1 MRLQITH
8 LLENLGIEG
17 PFYWGKRLVRGL
29 AQPGHFKSHSV
40 VANWV
45 APHLIRIDLRAGLSG
60 KTLDKKDLAQYPLQL
75 QTETFFEFT
84 TDDTKTE
91 TGEKDTGGK
100 GRRGGGAA
108 RSFRRSTDKLAAPFG
123 QAQNMAVAT
132 HATLARGVVM
142 GMEIGKNALEGVFK
156 QFCDQVKSAKVLA
169 SDLLAAAGKAVTR
182 YTPPPFMSPRG
193 DEQKVYKYNRAK
205 NETMFGIVPT

>member
-1 MRLQITH
+1 MRLTINE
-8 LLENLGIEG
+8 LLANLGLDG
-17 PFYWGKRLVRGL
+17 PFYWGKRLVRGF
-29 AQPGHFKSHSV
+29 AQPGSFKSHSI

-45 APHLIRIDLRAGLSG
+45 DPHLIRVDLRAGLSG

-75 QTETFFEFT
+75 QTETFFEFS
-84 TDDTKTE
+84 TDEAEGEK
-91 TGEKDTGGK
+91 GEKDSGGK

-108 RSFRRSTDKLAAPFG
+108 RSFRRSSDKLSSPFE
-123 QAQNMAVAT
+123 QAHSRAVAA
-132 HATLARGVVM
+132 HATLSRGVVM

-156 QFCDQVKSAKVLA
+156 QFCAQVAAAKVLA